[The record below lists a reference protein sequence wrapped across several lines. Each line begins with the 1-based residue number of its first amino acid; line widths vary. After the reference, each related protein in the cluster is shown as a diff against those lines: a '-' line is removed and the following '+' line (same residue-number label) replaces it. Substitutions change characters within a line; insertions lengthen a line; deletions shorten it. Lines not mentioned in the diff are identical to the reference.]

1 MAAFFAASPFVLLD
15 AGRAWSDLRKVEA
28 YHTTGW
34 LGFEHDPPGPVA
46 VLDRLWGGYGPF
58 LAVALAGICVALWRR
73 RRADL
78 VLVSFSLAY
87 FVFVSL
93 LHSHFDRYTLPL
105 VPALGVL
112 AAAAVPLVPLGLVAL
127 AVPLAWSIGDARA
140 LTRTDT
146 RVVAQRWL
154 ESHLPRGS
162 QVAAESSTPPLPG
175 FEVTP
180 LELPGRGRPHDP
192 NRSLARLRRD
202 GVDYVLVTG
211 AVADR
216 VLAAREDY
224 PYETR
229 FYDELRRRAQLVYRL
244 EPGRGLSGPWVR
256 VYHVPS

>member
-1 MAAFFAASPFVLLD
+1 MVRNAPPRQFDVCPNPDPETRAEHPYLVVLQ
-15 AGRAWSDLRKVEA
+15 SDL
-28 YHTTGW
+28 
-34 LGFEHDPPGPVA
+34 
-46 VLDRLWGGYGPF
+46 
-58 LAVALAGICVALWRR
+58 
-73 RRADL
+73 
-78 VLVSFSLAY
+78 VSA
-87 FVFVSL
+87 
-93 LHSHFDRYTLPL
+93 
-105 VPALGVL
+105 
-112 AAAAVPLVPLGLVAL
+112 
-127 AVPLAWSIGDARA
+127 I
-140 LTRTDT
+140 DT

-175 FEVTP
+175 FQVTP
-180 LELPGRGRPHDP
+180 LELPGRGRPRDP

-216 VLAAREDY
+216 VLAARADY